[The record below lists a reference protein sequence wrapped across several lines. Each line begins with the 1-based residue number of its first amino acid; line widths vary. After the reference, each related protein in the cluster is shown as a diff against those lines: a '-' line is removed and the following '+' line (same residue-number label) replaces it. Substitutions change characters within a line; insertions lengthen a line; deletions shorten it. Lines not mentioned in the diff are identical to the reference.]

1 MDPSYGITGKLLV
14 WFFAIVSIFYGT
26 ILVLYLNFQQVVQI
40 SERIVSKN
48 YAVSDYS
55 KKMFEL
61 LLSMEENG
69 KKYRLLKKPD
79 YATFFQEAQQ
89 EFEVSLA
96 NIIALEGR
104 GQTLSPRWHE
114 VNRAYQQYAQSDE
127 KQSGAIVWIPEE
139 DINAWLEH
147 ITAARKENELEVEET
162 TRELNRQGRSSVR
175 NALIGLGFQVSLACS
190 VWSIWPI
197 P

>member
-69 KKYRLLKKPD
+69 KKYRLLKKTGLCDLFPGSP
-79 YATFFQEAQQ
+79 AG
-89 EFEVSLA
+89 V
-96 NIIALEGR
+96 R
-104 GQTLSPRWHE
+104 G
-114 VNRAYQQYAQSDE
+114 
-127 KQSGAIVWIPEE
+127 
-139 DINAWLEH
+139 
-147 ITAARKENELEVEET
+147 
-162 TRELNRQGRSSVR
+162 
-175 NALIGLGFQVSLACS
+175 
-190 VWSIWPI
+190 
-197 P
+197 